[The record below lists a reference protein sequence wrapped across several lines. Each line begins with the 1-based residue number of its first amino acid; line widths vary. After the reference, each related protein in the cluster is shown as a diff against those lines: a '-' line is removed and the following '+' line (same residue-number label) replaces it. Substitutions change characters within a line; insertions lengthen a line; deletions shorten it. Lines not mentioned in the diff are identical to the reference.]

1 MNSGMHGL
9 TGHRSQVV
17 RRGGATRALPLC
29 LTALAVIAAAATAP
43 ATVLAQV
50 PDAGVKI
57 GVLTDMSG
65 IYADLSGPGSVA
77 AAELAVEEFGGK
89 INGKP
94 ITVIS
99 GDHQNKADVSALI
112 ARNWF
117 DNDGVQMVV
126 DFPNSSTALAAQE
139 IARNKKRIIMFTS
152 GGSAVL
158 TGKACSPYGF
168 HWMYDTYSQSVG
180 LANSLVER
188 GLNSYYFVTVDY
200 AFGQALESDFTK
212 ALKASGA
219 TITGGTKF
227 ALNTPDMSS
236 SVLSALGSGAK
247 AIVLAAAGGDNING
261 VKTAR
266 EFGLQKSGQTLIVP
280 AAMIT
285 DVKAM
290 GLEAAQ
296 GAVFVD
302 SFYWNMDDR
311 ARNFGRRFEAKMK
324 KMPTMGQAGT
334 YSAVRHYLQ
343 AIKDTDSVDAD
354 KIAARMRE
362 TPVDDDVVRG
372 GKIRADGRLVKPMYV
387 VQVKTPSEST
397 GPWDLEKVIATI
409 PAEKAFRPLSESDCP
424 LVRSN

>member
-1 MNSGMHGL
+1 MHSATPGF
-9 TGHRSQVV
+9 
-17 RRGGATRALPLC
+17 GASSHPHTPRCKATSLIAC
-29 LTALAVIAAAATAP
+29 ASVAAAVIALPT
-43 ATVLAQV
+43 TGFSQV
-50 PDAGVKI
+50 PETGVKI

-65 IYADLSGPGSVA
+65 IYADLAGPGSVA
-77 AAELAVEEFGGK
+77 AAQLAAEEFGGK
-89 INGKP
+89 IDGKP
-94 ITVIS
+94 ITIIS
-99 GDHQNKADVSALI
+99 ADHQNKADVSALVT
-112 ARNWF
+112 RNWY
-117 DNDGVQMVV
+117 DNEGVHMVV

-180 LANSLVER
+180 LANSLVAR
-188 GLNSYYFVTVDY
+188 GLKSYYFVTVDY
-200 AFGQALESDFTK
+200 AFGQSLEADFTK
-212 ALKASGA
+212 ALKPAGA
-219 TITGGTKF
+219 TITGVTKF
-227 ALNTPDMSS
+227 AMNTPDMSS
-236 SVLSALGSGAK
+236 AMLSALSSGAK

-290 GLEAAQ
+290 GLDAAQ

-311 ARNFGRRFEAKMK
+311 ARNFGRRYEAKMK

-343 AIKDTDSVDAD
+343 AIKDSNSVDAD
-354 KIAARMRE
+354 VIAARMRE

-387 VQVKTPSEST
+387 VEVKKPAEST
-397 GPWDLEKVIATI
+397 GPWDLEKVIDTI
-409 PAEKAFRPLSESDCP
+409 PADKAFRPLSESDCP